1 MTMRRTI
8 LIGAGV
14 LGLACSQFAWATSTD
29 ARASTD
35 AAKMASADSSSDSLD
50 SNTLKKTASPKE
62 GRPLPP
68 RSSDPL
74 REASWGWGRLILAMG
89 IVVGLIF
96 LLRWLLARANHIKAG
111 ETDSMPVEVISR
123 RALSAKHSVCVVRFN
138 GRSLLLGVGPAGVTK
153 LADGGMEQESCDDA
167 KGGAA

>member
-14 LGLACSQFAWATSTD
+14 LGLACSQFAWATSTE
-29 ARASTD
+29 AQAL
-35 AAKMASADSSSDSLD
+35 AKVAKVASADSSSDSGA
-50 SNTLKKTASPKE
+50 LKKTASPKE

-68 RSSDPL
+68 RGSDSL

-111 ETDSMPVEVISR
+111 ETDSMPVEVVSR
-123 RALSAKHSVCVVRFN
+123 RALSAKHSVCVVRFD
-138 GRSLLLGVGPAGVTK
+138 GRELLLGVGPAGVTK
-153 LADGGMEQESCDDA
+153 LADGGMEQESRDDA